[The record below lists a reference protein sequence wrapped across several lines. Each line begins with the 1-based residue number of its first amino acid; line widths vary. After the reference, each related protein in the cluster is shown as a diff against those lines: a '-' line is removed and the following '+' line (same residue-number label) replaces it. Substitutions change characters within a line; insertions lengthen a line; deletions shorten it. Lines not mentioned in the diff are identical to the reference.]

1 LKRVVRRIFLY
12 KASKPSLSCPSAYGA
27 GQLCLLFLENAMS
40 QFFPR
45 SVLAAACA
53 ALCSAAY
60 AQATNT
66 PTEPVLAPITV
77 TANPLGSNEVIA
89 PAQAVSGTGLLLRQQ
104 STLGEVL
111 TGLPGVSS
119 SYFGPNAS
127 RPIIRGLDGDRIRV
141 LNNSGSTIDASALS
155 YDHAVALDPIA
166 VERIEVLRGP
176 GALLYGGSAVGGVV
190 NVIDNRIPKERI
202 NGVTGKVDFGL
213 SSGNSGKNGAF
224 MIETGNDKFALHA
237 DVSARS
243 RGDVSVPT
251 SLACTNPASP
261 ATAKKICNSAA
272 DAKSGAIG
280 GSLFFGQSRIGLSL
294 SNFSTNYGTV
304 AEDEVTIDMRSQR
317 TALDAD
323 FKIGG
328 VIDSVQVQASN
339 TRYKHTE
346 FDAGAAGTDF
356 KNKGNDV
363 RVQARHAKLG
373 NLQGG
378 RFEGVVGLQL
388 DNNRFSADGAEAFAP
403 YSKTSQ
409 QALFLYEEAA
419 FNWGKLSFGG
429 RLEDVKVQSF
439 GNPIVA
445 RFTPAQRSFKPSS
458 YSAGALFNLSPAWQ
472 LTSNFAA
479 TQRAP
484 KDYELFA
491 DGPHIATAAYEVGD
505 ANLRK
510 EKSTS
515 FDLGARWKSGAH
527 FAQLNVFNSRFKNYI
542 LLDTTGNTRGA
553 DAELN
558 PVDADA
564 DGVADGSG
572 EDIFPEYAYS
582 QVPARFSGFELSGNW
597 RLMDAAS
604 KLDLQWR
611 LDSTRATNTA
621 NGAALPRISPLR
633 VGATLAWT
641 QGAWSARVGFDH
653 NAKARDGSTESYVL
667 WNLAATYKMK
677 AKDADLL
684 WFARLDNAGD
694 KLAYSTT
701 SILTTSAPG
710 KAPLPGRSL
719 KVGLQANF

>member
-1 LKRVVRRIFLY
+1 MNSIFLR
-12 KASKPSLSCPSAYGA
+12 GA
-27 GQLCLLFLENAMS
+27 VPF
-40 QFFPR
+40 
-45 SVLAAACA
+45 AAALA
-53 ALCSAAY
+53 CSAAF
-60 AQATNT
+60 AQSSST
-66 PTEPVLAPITV
+66 PAEPTLQPVIV
-77 TANPLGSNEVIA
+77 TANPLGVNDIVA
-89 PAQAVSGTGLLLRQQ
+89 PAQALSGTGLLLRQQ
-104 STLGEVL
+104 STLGEL
-111 TGLPGVSS
+111 LSGTPGVSS

-127 RPIIRGLDGDRIRV
+127 RPIIRGLDGDRIRI
-141 LNNSGSTIDASALS
+141 LNNSGATLDASGLS
-155 YDHAVALDPIA
+155 YDHAIALDPIA

-190 NVIDNRIPKERI
+190 NVIDNRIPKERLA
-202 NGVTGKVDFGL
+202 GLTGKVDFGL

-243 RGDVSVPT
+243 SGDVAVPIQ
-251 SLACTNPASP
+251 LACTNPASP
-261 ATAKKICNSAA
+261 ASAKKICNSAA
-272 DAKSGAIG
+272 DAKSGALG
-280 GSLFFGQSRIGLSL
+280 GTLFFDRGRIGLSV
-294 SNFSTNYGTV
+294 SSFSTNYGTV
-304 AEDEVTIDMRSQR
+304 AEDEVTIDMKSTR
-317 TALDAD
+317 TALDGE

-328 VIDSVQVQASN
+328 AIESLQVQASQ

-346 FDAGAAGTDF
+346 FEGADAGTLF
-356 KNKGNDV
+356 NNKGYDA
-363 RVQARHAKLG
+363 RLQAKHAKFG
-373 NLQGG
+373 NLQGV
-378 RFEGVVGLQL
+378 FGLQL
-388 DNNRFSADGAEAFAP
+388 DGNRFSADGFEAFAP

-409 QALFLYEEAA
+409 QALFILEEAT
-419 FNWGKLSFGG
+419 FGWGKLSFGG
-429 RLEDVKVQSF
+429 RIEDVKVQSL

-445 RFTPAQRSFKPSS
+445 RFAPGQRNFKPSS
-458 YSAGALFNLSPAWQ
+458 YAAGALFNVNPAWQ

-515 FDLGARWKSGAH
+515 FDMGARWKSGAH
-527 FAQLNVFNSRFKNYI
+527 FAQVNVFNSRFKNYI
-542 LLDTTGNTRGA
+542 LLDTTGNSRGA

-558 PVDADA
+558 PLDADG

-572 EDIFPEYAYS
+572 EDIFPEFAYG
-582 QVPARFSGFELSGNW
+582 QVPARFTGFEISGNW
-597 RLMDAAS
+597 RLMDAAN

-621 NGAALPRISPLR
+621 SGAALPRISPLR
-633 VGATLAWT
+633 TGATLVWT
-641 QGAWSARVGFDH
+641 QGLWSARVGFD
-653 NAKARDGSTESYVL
+653 NYASARDNSAQGYTL

-684 WFARLDNAGD
+684 WFARLDNASNR
-694 KLAYSTT
+694 LAFSAT
-701 SILTTSAPG
+701 SILTTSAAG

-719 KVGLQANF
+719 KVGLQAQF

>member
-1 LKRVVRRIFLY
+1 
-12 KASKPSLSCPSAYGA
+12 
-27 GQLCLLFLENAMS
+27 MS
-40 QFFPR
+40 ITFPR
-45 SVLAAACA
+45 STLAVACA
-53 ALCSAAY
+53 ALCAAAT
-60 AQATNT
+60 AQTTLATHSSS
-66 PTEPVLAPITV
+66 EPILAPITV
-77 TANPLGSNEVIA
+77 TANPLGGSDVIA
-89 PAQAVSGTGLLLRQQ
+89 PAQAVSGSGLLLRQQ
-104 STLGEVL
+104 STLGEAL
-111 TGLPGVSS
+111 NGLPGVSS

-127 RPIIRGLDGDRIRV
+127 RPIIRGLDGDRIRI
-141 LNNSGSTIDASALS
+141 LSNSGATMDASALS

-190 NVIDNRIPKERI
+190 NVIDNRIPKERMQ
-202 NGVTGKVDFGL
+202 GMLGKVDFGL

-224 MIETGNDKFALHA
+224 MIETGNDRFALHT

-243 RGDVSVPT
+243 SGDVSVPL

-261 ATAKKICNSAA
+261 ATQKKICNSPA
-272 DAKSGAIG
+272 DAKGGAIG
-280 GSLFFGQSRIGLSL
+280 GSLFFGQSRIGLSV
-294 SNFSTNYGTV
+294 SSFNTQYGTV
-304 AEDEVTIDMRSQR
+304 AEDEVTIDMNSLR

-323 FKIGG
+323 FKMGG
-328 VIDSVQVQASN
+328 FVDSVQVQASN

-346 FDAGAAGTDF
+346 FEGASAGTVF
-356 KNKGNDV
+356 NNKGNDV
-363 RVQARHAKLG
+363 RLQAKHAKLG
-373 NLQGG
+373 NLS
-378 RFEGVVGLQL
+378 GVIGLQL

-409 QALFLYEEAA
+409 QALFVYEEAA

-429 RLEDVKVQSF
+429 RMEDVKVQSF

-445 RFTPAQRSFKPSS
+445 RFAPAQRKFTPSS
-458 YSAGALFNLSPAWQ
+458 YATGALFNLSPAWQ
-472 LTSNFAA
+472 LTGNFAA
-479 TQRAP
+479 TERAP

-515 FDLGARWKSGAH
+515 FDVGARWKSGAH
-527 FAQLNVFNSRFKNYI
+527 LAQINIFSSRFKNYT
-542 LLDTTGNTRGA
+542 LLGNTGNTRGA

-572 EDIFPEYAYS
+572 EGIFPEYAYS
-582 QVPARFSGFELSGNW
+582 QVPARFTGFELSGSW
-597 RLMDAAS
+597 RLLDAAH

-611 LDSTRATNTA
+611 MDSTRASNTA
-621 NGAALPRISPLR
+621 TGQALPRISPLR

-641 QGAWSARVGFDH
+641 QGAWAAKLGFDR
-653 NAKARDGSTESYVL
+653 NAQARDGT
-667 WNLAATYKMK
+667 AAGYTMINAALTYKIK
-677 AKDADLL
+677 AKDGDLL
-684 WFARLDNAGD
+684 WFARLDNASD
-694 KLAYSTT
+694 KLAYSAT
-701 SILTTSAPG
+701 SILTTSAAG